1 MALWKASG
9 GKFKLD
15 FRPWH
20 GGRQGRNLNKEL
32 EFRSG
37 IVEGKRGTE
46 EFDFR
51 SCQEGKSGTINKG
64 LDFKIRHCG
73 RQGRGKFIKSQILDS
88 SFKNKSWILD
98 HGIVEGKRR
107 EV

>member
-9 GKFKLD
+9 RKFKLD

-20 GGRQGRNLNKEL
+20 GGRQGGN
-32 EFRSG
+32 F
-37 IVEGKRGTE
+37 E

-51 SCQEGKSGTINKG
+51 SC
-64 LDFKIRHCG
+64 HCG
-73 RQGRGKFIKSQILDS
+73 RQGRGTFIKSQILDS

-98 HGIVEGKRR
+98 HGIVEGKRSWHCGR
-107 EV
+107 QGRKCK

>member
-1 MALWKASG
+1 MEGKR

-20 GGRQGRNLNKEL
+20 GGRQGRN
-32 EFRSG
+32 F
-37 IVEGKRGTE
+37 E

-51 SCQEGKSGTINKG
+51 SCHCGRQEWNYKSTV
-64 LDFKIRHCG
+64 DFRLWHCG

>member
-1 MALWKASG
+1 M
-9 GKFKLD
+9 
-15 FRPWH
+15 
-20 GGRQGRNLNKEL
+20 
-32 EFRSG
+32 
-37 IVEGKRGTE
+37 VEGRGE
-46 EFDFR
+46 ILKSSILDHAIV
-51 SCQEGKSGTINKG
+51 EGKSGTINTV
-64 LDFKIRHCG
+64 DFRSWHCG

>member
-1 MALWKASG
+1 MPLWKASG

-20 GGRQGRNLNKEL
+20 G
-32 EFRSG
+32 
-37 IVEGKRGTE
+37 
-46 EFDFR
+46 
-51 SCQEGKSGTINKG
+51 
-64 LDFKIRHCG
+64 G